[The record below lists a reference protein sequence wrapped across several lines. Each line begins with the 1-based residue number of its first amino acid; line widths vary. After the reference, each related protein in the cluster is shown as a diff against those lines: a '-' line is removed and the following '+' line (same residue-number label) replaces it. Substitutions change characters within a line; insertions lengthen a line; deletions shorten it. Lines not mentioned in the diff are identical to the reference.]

1 MASGEITRC
10 ETLHQLVEEDASIPH
25 PTPRY
30 PSSFIYSMQVG
41 NSLCETLQ
49 QLLEDDKCFR
59 LLWLGVIEDEWTTGA
74 RAGHGVG
81 YGEGV
86 VEGG

>member
-1 MASGEITRC
+1 
-10 ETLHQLVEEDASIPH
+10 
-25 PTPRY
+25 
-30 PSSFIYSMQVG
+30 MQVG

-86 VEGG
+86 VEGA